1 MAFLF
6 ITLLTAALD
15 TGLAFAHALE
25 MIPKMDYDASQYL
38 LLHRTLYWGFG
49 TIGAVIDVAVLPLTI
64 GLACKL
70 RHDPASFRATL
81 FAAVCYVLA
90 FALWVTFVNPANTQM
105 KEWSLD
111 SPPENWTTVRDRWEY
126 THLARFGIQLA
137 GLSALMLAMLRQ
149 RPDG

>member
-1 MAFLF
+1 MGFLF
-6 ITLLTAALD
+6 ITLLSAALD

-25 MIPKMDYDASQYL
+25 MTPKMDYDASQYL

-70 RHDPASFRATL
+70 RHDRASFRATL

-105 KEWSLD
+105 KAWSLG
-111 SPPENWTTVRDRWEY
+111 SPPERLDDCPRPLGIHASCALWDSVGRPFSADAGDDSTT
-126 THLARFGIQLA
+126 A
-137 GLSALMLAMLRQ
+137 
-149 RPDG
+149 